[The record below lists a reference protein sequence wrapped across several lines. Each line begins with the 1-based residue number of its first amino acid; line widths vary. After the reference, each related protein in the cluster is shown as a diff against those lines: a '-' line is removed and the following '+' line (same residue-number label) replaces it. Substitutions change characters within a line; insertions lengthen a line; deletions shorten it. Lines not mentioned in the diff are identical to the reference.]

1 MVALAE
7 SIGARLDGRYETY
20 PPPASEPADGRVAQH
35 CILVI
40 YMLPIFQ
47 MADVR
52 EYVDDRGRSP
62 FGRWF
67 DALDAGAAARVRTAL
82 ARMEAG
88 NLSNVRGV
96 GGGVLECRI
105 NVGPG
110 YRVYFG
116 RDGDTL
122 IVLLGGGTKARQQ
135 RDIEDA
141 RELWREYRRRKQ
153 QEV

>member
-1 MVALAE
+1 MIE
-7 SIGARLDGRYETY
+7 I
-20 PPPASEPADGRVAQH
+20 
-35 CILVI
+35 
-40 YMLPIFQ
+40 
-47 MADVR
+47 R
-52 EYVDDRGRSP
+52 EYIDNRGRSP

-67 DALDAGAAARVRTAL
+67 DGLDAGAAARVRTSL

-96 GGGVLECRI
+96 GSGVSECRI

-122 IVLLGGGTKARQQ
+122 IILLGGGTKARQQ
-135 RDIEDA
+135 RDIEGA
-141 RELWREYRRRKQ
+141 RELWQEYRRRKQ
-153 QEV
+153 QEE

>member
-1 MVALAE
+1 MIE
-7 SIGARLDGRYETY
+7 I
-20 PPPASEPADGRVAQH
+20 
-35 CILVI
+35 
-40 YMLPIFQ
+40 
-47 MADVR
+47 R
-52 EYVDDRGRSP
+52 EYIDHRGLSP

-67 DALDAGAAARVRTAL
+67 DGLDARAAARVRTSL

-96 GGGVLECRI
+96 GSGVLGCRI

-116 RDGDTL
+116 RDGDAL
-122 IVLLGGGTKARQQ
+122 IVLLGGGVKDRQQ
-135 RDIEDA
+135 RDVEDA
-141 RELWREYRRRKQ
+141 RELWQEYRRRKQ

>member
-1 MVALAE
+1 MIE
-7 SIGARLDGRYETY
+7 I
-20 PPPASEPADGRVAQH
+20 
-35 CILVI
+35 
-40 YMLPIFQ
+40 
-47 MADVR
+47 R
-52 EYVDDRGRSP
+52 EYIDERGRSP

-67 DALDAGAAARVRTAL
+67 DGLDARAAVRVRTAV

-96 GGGVLECRI
+96 GSGVLERRI

-116 RDGDTL
+116 RDGDAL
-122 IVLLGGGTKARQQ
+122 IVLLGGGTKEGQQ

-141 RELWREYRRRKQ
+141 RDLWQEYKRRRQ

>member
-1 MVALAE
+1 MIE
-7 SIGARLDGRYETY
+7 I
-20 PPPASEPADGRVAQH
+20 
-35 CILVI
+35 
-40 YMLPIFQ
+40 
-47 MADVR
+47 R
-52 EYVDDRGRSP
+52 EYIDDRGRSP

-67 DALDAGAAARVRTAL
+67 NGLDARAAARVRTSL

-96 GGGVLECRI
+96 GRGVLELRI

-122 IVLLGGGTKARQQ
+122 IVLLGGGTKRRQRQ
-135 RDIEDA
+135 DIETA
-141 RELWREYRRRKQ
+141 RSHWQNYKRRKRR
-153 QEV
+153 EV

>member
-1 MVALAE
+1 MIE
-7 SIGARLDGRYETY
+7 I
-20 PPPASEPADGRVAQH
+20 
-35 CILVI
+35 
-40 YMLPIFQ
+40 
-47 MADVR
+47 R
-52 EYVDDRGRSP
+52 EYIDDRGRSP

-67 DALDAGAAARVRTAL
+67 NGLDAGAAARVRTSL

-96 GGGVLECRI
+96 GRGALECRI

-122 IVLLGGGTKARQQ
+122 IVLLGGGTKARQR
-135 RDIEDA
+135 RDIERA
-141 RELWREYRRRKQ
+141 RELWQEYRRRKQ
-153 QEV
+153 QEM

>member
-1 MVALAE
+1 MIE
-7 SIGARLDGRYETY
+7 I
-20 PPPASEPADGRVAQH
+20 
-35 CILVI
+35 
-40 YMLPIFQ
+40 
-47 MADVR
+47 R
-52 EYVDDRGRSP
+52 EYVDTHGRSP

-67 DALDAGAAARVRTAL
+67 DSLDSGAAARIRTAL

-88 NLSNVRGV
+88 NLSNVKGV
-96 GGGVLECRI
+96 GRGVLESRI

-122 IVLLGGGTKARQQ
+122 LILLGGGTKVRQQ
-135 RDIEDA
+135 RDIENA
-141 RELWREYRRRKQ
+141 RELWREYKRRKQ

>member
-1 MVALAE
+1 MIE
-7 SIGARLDGRYETY
+7 I
-20 PPPASEPADGRVAQH
+20 
-35 CILVI
+35 
-40 YMLPIFQ
+40 
-47 MADVR
+47 R
-52 EYVDDRGRSP
+52 EYVNDRGRSP

-67 DALDAGAAARVRTAL
+67 DGLDAGAAVRVRTAL

-96 GGGVLECRI
+96 GSGVLECRI

-110 YRVYFG
+110 YRVYIG

-141 RELWREYRRRKQ
+141 RGLWQEYKHRRQ